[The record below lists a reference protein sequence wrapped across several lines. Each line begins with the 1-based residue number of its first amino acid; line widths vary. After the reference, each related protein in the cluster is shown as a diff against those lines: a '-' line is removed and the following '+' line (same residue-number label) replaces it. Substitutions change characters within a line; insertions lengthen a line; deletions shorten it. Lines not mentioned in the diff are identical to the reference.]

1 LIYDITRKIL
11 AMRKRSYMDEQ
22 RAKAQQKA
30 DALEKQEEMRIEH
43 WLKNWE
49 YKRTKRAQE
58 VVEKVTKI

>member
-1 LIYDITRKIL
+1 
-11 AMRKRSYMDEQ
+11 MDEQ